1 MTDAQ
6 NHSRWVPLAVAA
18 LLVLATAPTGGLPSA
33 ATGASVALLLL
44 AAGTSALAIRRRPSI
59 SIPRPTVL
67 GVVSGV
73 LAVPAALSLANRILP
88 GSLAGLVAFAVVLP
102 ISTAL
107 VVAAPFARGPNDG
120 RTRLIT
126 VGFVVVCSG
135 LSALALGPFGRHI
148 DVYEFLTRGVDALL
162 HGANPYATVYPN
174 IYTPQESLGFYGSG
188 AVVGDH
194 LAYGFP
200 YLPGTLFGAIPGY
213 LLGDVRLSGVV
224 LLGLLAV
231 LIVLTTADLRGR
243 LVAATLVT
251 APAIMTVV
259 TGSWTEPL
267 QLALIGFAVV
277 ALKRRNLLVAAVLL
291 GFTLATKQYL
301 VVALPAFW
309 LLRGVFARRD
319 WLILLGS
326 AVAVTLPFLLANPR
340 EFWRAVVEWQ
350 LIQPFR
356 SDSVS
361 LLALSVNQFGWP
373 PAAVYGVLPIAVGLA
388 VALLL
393 AWRLNPGPSAFLLTT
408 ALALLATV
416 LLSKQAFVNYYMF
429 VGGCLL
435 LAAWV
440 AGDRDPLLRA
450 RSLSGEVA
458 EVGDVRRESGIHT
471 QPQGEVDRGEVG
483 ERHVPGQPLERVAR
497 IGGVL
502 ADPNAR
508 VPGGA
513 GDGVR

>member
-1 MTDAQ
+1 M
-6 NHSRWVPLAVAA
+6 
-18 LLVLATAPTGGLPSA
+18 
-33 ATGASVALLLL
+33 
-44 AAGTSALAIRRRPSI
+44 
-59 SIPRPTVL
+59 
-67 GVVSGV
+67 
-73 LAVPAALSLANRILP
+73 
-88 GSLAGLVAFAVVLP
+88 
-102 ISTAL
+102 
-107 VVAAPFARGPNDG
+107 
-120 RTRLIT
+120 
-126 VGFVVVCSG
+126 
-135 LSALALGPFGRHI
+135 
-148 DVYEFLTRGVDALL
+148 
-162 HGANPYATVYPN
+162 
-174 IYTPQESLGFYGSG
+174 
-188 AVVGDH
+188 
-194 LAYGFP
+194 
-200 YLPGTLFGAIPGY
+200 
-213 LLGDVRLSGVV
+213 
-224 LLGLLAV
+224 
-231 LIVLTTADLRGR
+231 
-243 LVAATLVT
+243 
-251 APAIMTVV
+251 
-259 TGSWTEPL
+259 
-267 QLALIGFAVV
+267 
-277 ALKRRNLLVAAVLL
+277 LL

-301 VVALPAFW
+301 VVALPALW

-393 AWRLNPGPSAFLLTT
+393 AWRLNPGPSAFLLTA

-450 RSLSGEVA
+450 RSLPGEVA

-471 QPQGEVDRGEVG
+471 
-483 ERHVPGQPLERVAR
+483 
-497 IGGVL
+497 
-502 ADPNAR
+502 
-508 VPGGA
+508 
-513 GDGVR
+513 

>member
-1 MTDAQ
+1 MTDPATTV
-6 NHSRWVPLAVAA
+6 RWVPLAAAA
-18 LLVLATAPTGGLPSA
+18 LLILATAPTGLSTPASA
-33 ATGASVALLLL
+33 TSVLLLL
-44 AAGTSALAIRRRPSI
+44 VAGATSIMAARGH
-59 SIPRPTVL
+59 TVL
-67 GVVSGV
+67 SVPRNAVVGIVSGV
-73 LAVPAALSLANRILP
+73 LAVPASLSLGDRLLS
-88 GSLAGLVAFAVVLP
+88 GSLVGLVAFAVVLP

-107 VVAAPFARGPNDG
+107 VVAAPFARGSNDR
-120 RTRLIT
+120 RTRL
-126 VGFVVVCSG
+126 VMLGFVVVFSA
-135 LSALALGPFGRHI
+135 LSALALGTLGRAI

-162 HGANPYATVYPN
+162 HGSNPYATVFPN
-174 IYTPQESLGFYGSG
+174 IYTPQESLAYYGPG

-200 YLPGTLFGAIPGY
+200 YLPGTLLGAIPGF
-213 LLGDVRLSGVV
+213 LLGDVRLSGVL

-231 LIVLTTADLRGR
+231 LMVLTTADLRGR
-243 LVAATLVT
+243 LVAVTLIT
-251 APAIMTVV
+251 APAIMTVIQ
-259 TGSWTEPL
+259 GSWTEPM
-267 QLALIGFAVV
+267 QVALIGFAVV
-277 ALKRRNLLVAAVLL
+277 ALKRRHLLPAALLL
-291 GFTLATKQYL
+291 GLTLATKQYL

-309 LLRGVFARRD
+309 LLRGAFARRD
-319 WLILLGS
+319 WFILLGS

-440 AGDRDPLLRA
+440 AGDRDPAFRR
-450 RSLSGEVA
+450 RSLPREVA
-458 EVGDVRRESGIHT
+458 EVGDVRGESGVH
-471 QPQGEVDRGEVG
+471 
-483 ERHVPGQPLERVAR
+483 A
-497 IGGVL
+497 
-502 ADPNAR
+502 
-508 VPGGA
+508 
-513 GDGVR
+513 